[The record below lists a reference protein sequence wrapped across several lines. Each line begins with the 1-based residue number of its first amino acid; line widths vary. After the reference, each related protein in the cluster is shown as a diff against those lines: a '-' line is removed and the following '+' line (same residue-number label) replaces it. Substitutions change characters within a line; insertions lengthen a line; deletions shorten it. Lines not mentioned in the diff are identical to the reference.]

1 MAEVE
6 EIYSSKIKYDGL
18 FPFKDFYK
26 FCHEYITEEVGIDLI
41 EKEYSEK
48 INGNEKE
55 VKIKWEGTKDL
66 TDYFQFQIK
75 VEFHILKL
83 SNVEV
88 NKEGV
93 KIKTNSGSVKIDVK
107 GMLIRDYK
115 GKFETSSSMKFMR
128 GIYEKWV
135 ITQRVAQFE
144 DYVNGKCE
152 GFLEQAKAYLD
163 IEGKK

>member
-144 DYVNGKCE
+144 DYVTGKCE